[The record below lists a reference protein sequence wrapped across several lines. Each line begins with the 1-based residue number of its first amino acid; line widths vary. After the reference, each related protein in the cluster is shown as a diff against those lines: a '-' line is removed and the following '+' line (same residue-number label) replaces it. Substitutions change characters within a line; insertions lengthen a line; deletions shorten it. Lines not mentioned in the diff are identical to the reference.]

1 MGVTFLAFLGL
12 NLVAASSGAIFRPGP
27 WYEALN
33 KPRWRPPNA
42 AFPVVWSILYLLI
55 AVAAARVWETGEG
68 PARDAAMVAYGVQLV
83 LNAAWSALFFG
94 MRRMRLALAELALL
108 WLSIVAM
115 IATFA
120 EIDGVA
126 SLLLVPYLV
135 WVSVAGMLNRAMIRL
150 NPGAGAPA

>member
-1 MGVTFLAFLGL
+1 LDLSLLVFIGL
-12 NLVAASSGAIFRPGP
+12 NVCVAFSGAVFKPGE
-27 WYEALN
+27 WYETLN
-33 KPRWRPPNA
+33 KPAWRPPNA
-42 AFPVVWSILYLLI
+42 AFPIVWSILYLLI

-126 SLLLVPYLV
+126 ALLLVPYLV